1 MYGFFERNRDL
12 VLRYVELREPA
23 RPSVFGHRPDAKVL
37 GAPAASGLGKH
48 SHMNLTLFFGLLG
61 GLLVLAFVANR
72 LARKTAIPDV
82 LVLMATGIL
91 LGPVLHL
98 VDPSQFESVAH
109 GFGTLALILILFEAG
124 LDLNLRNT
132 LRHLPGGIMIA
143 VLSYGFSLAGCA
155 FVLVHNLHIPLAYA
169 TLAGAALACI
179 SSSIILPVLQQMDLS
194 PALASTLVV
203 EASLSDALGVLTV
216 GILLDL
222 TAGIQAQTTRAPT
235 EALTPPALSS
245 HGGGAVA
252 AALATG
258 FLLKVLIS
266 LILALLAGMLWSR
279 FLGALSEERF
289 WRVLTFAAVL
299 LVYAAADAAGGS
311 DLFAVIA
318 FGAALS
324 NLPGKSQ
331 DVFEL
336 GWQKSRESKQ
346 LLAFHSELAF
356 LVRSFFF
363 VLLGLIV
370 RFSRIWDVALPS
382 LELLAVL
389 AIARWLAVQM
399 SRVAL
404 RDIDARGREIAVL
417 LIPRGLITAVLVFEI
432 VDAKGAALNFLVSLA
447 FSLILLSN
455 LLLLVGTFRARAMA
469 APASPPGDAVATVA
483 PLLPAIESAAPEARD
498 DVA

>member
-1 MYGFFERNRDL
+1 MN
-12 VLRYVELREPA
+12 
-23 RPSVFGHRPDAKVL
+23 
-37 GAPAASGLGKH
+37 
-48 SHMNLTLFFGLLG
+48 MNLTLFFGLLG
-61 GLLVLAFVANR
+61 GLLVLAFVANK
-72 LARKTAIPDV
+72 LARKTAVPDV
-82 LVLMATGIL
+82 LVLMATGIV

-98 VDPSQFESVAH
+98 VDPGPFESVAH

-132 LRHLPGGIMIA
+132 IRHFPGGIMIA
-143 VLSYGFSLAGCA
+143 VLSYALSLVGCA
-155 FVLVHNLHIPLAYA
+155 FVLVRSLHVPPVSA

-194 PALASTLVV
+194 PSLASTLLV

-222 TAGIQAQTTRAPT
+222 TAAAPAQAARAPI
-235 EALTPPALSS
+235 ESLAQRLFSNRS
-245 HGGGAVA
+245 GEAVA
-252 AALATG
+252 TAVAGG

-266 LILALLAGMLWSR
+266 LIVALLAGVLWSR
-279 FLGALSEERF
+279 FLGVLSEERF
-289 WRVLTFAAVL
+289 WRVLTFAGVL

-311 DLFAVIA
+311 NLFAVIA

-324 NLPGKSQ
+324 NFRGKSPN
-331 DVFEL
+331 VFEL
-336 GWQKSRESKQ
+336 SWQKSGASKQ
-346 LLAFHSELAF
+346 LLTFHSELAF

-389 AIARWLAVQM
+389 VAGRWLAVQM

-417 LIPRGLITAVLVFEI
+417 LIPRGLITAVLVFQI
-432 VDAKGAALNFLVSLA
+432 VDAKGPALSFLVTLA

-455 LLLLVGTFRARAMA
+455 LLLLVGTFRSRALTAARA
-469 APASPPGDAVATVA
+469 APTGDNVATGASLV
-483 PLLPAIESAAPEARD
+483 PTIDSATRAAQD

>member
-1 MYGFFERNRDL
+1 
-12 VLRYVELREPA
+12 
-23 RPSVFGHRPDAKVL
+23 
-37 GAPAASGLGKH
+37 
-48 SHMNLTLFFGLLG
+48 MNLTLFFGLLG
-61 GLLVLAFVANR
+61 GLLVLAFVANK

-82 LVLMATGIL
+82 LVLMATGIV

-98 VDPSQFESVAH
+98 VDPGPFESVAH

-132 LRHLPGGIMIA
+132 LRHFPGGIMIA
-143 VLSYGFSLAGCA
+143 VLSYGLSLAGCA
-155 FVLVHNLHIPLAYA
+155 FVLVHSLHISFVSA

-194 PALASTLVV
+194 PALASTLLV

-222 TAGIQAQTTRAPT
+222 TAGAQAQTTRAPM
-235 EALTPPALSS
+235 EALMQRALSNHS
-245 HGGGAVA
+245 GGAVA
-252 AALATG
+252 TAVVGG

-266 LILALLAGMLWSR
+266 LIVALVAGMLWSR
-279 FLGALSEERF
+279 FLSALSEERF

-318 FGAALS
+318 FGAVLS
-324 NLPGKSQ
+324 NLPGKNQ
-331 DVFEL
+331 NIFEL
-336 GWQKSRESKQ
+336 TWHKSRESKQ

-370 RFSRIWDVALPS
+370 RFSRIWEVALPS

-432 VDAKGAALNFLVSLA
+432 VDAKGPALGFLVALA

-455 LLLLVGTFRARAMA
+455 LVLLVGTFRARSLPAD
-469 APASPPGDAVATVA
+469 PASSPDEVVANVN
-483 PLLPAIESAAPEARD
+483 PLLPAVDPPVPEAQD